1 MVCYG
6 TASETRTE
14 PENGQPSL
22 SAAAATSEVKKKTL
36 HNFQVVCTTV
46 AESSHMIRDCGE
58 ECKNSILIG
67 LPLNYNL
74 DTVSLNACSF
84 SFFRTPR

>member
-22 SAAAATSEVKKKTL
+22 SAAAATSEVKKKDIAQL
-36 HNFQVVCTTV
+36 
-46 AESSHMIRDCGE
+46 SSRVY
-58 ECKNSILIG
+58 NSG
-67 LPLNYNL
+67 
-74 DTVSLNACSF
+74 
-84 SFFRTPR
+84 